1 MLLPT
6 TAVSL
11 MTTPVAWS
19 SRIPLPTVAFEWM
32 SDDED
37 VGLERQRQRA
47 AALRLEH
54 VRDAVHLHGDPGE
67 HAGYGNER
75 MGPAS
80 ARASGNSYDRVGIAT
95 STWRPAAGALAG
107 SFVRV

>member
-32 SDDED
+32 SDGED
-37 VGLERQRQRA
+37 VGLERQCQHM
-47 AALRLEH
+47 AALRVEH
-54 VRDAVHLHGDPGE
+54 VRDAVHLHGDLGKHVRYGE
-67 HAGYGNER
+67 ER

-80 ARASGNSYDRVGIAT
+80 ARASGNGYDHVGIAT
-95 STWRPAAGALAG
+95 ST
-107 SFVRV
+107 